1 MDVICGRDASHPERR
16 LAIRMPLPY
25 VDDTAPDR
33 ASHHRK
39 ITMKSIEH
47 SIPTNE
53 FLRRI
58 DAMPMGARERE
69 RAKAHFLAAL
79 HFADGL
85 TDGLTALRSLAAS
98 LAHGIAHRTTRR
110 STLRN
115 SPAHR

>member
-1 MDVICGRDASHPERR
+1 MDMIRARDAGHPEKR
-16 LAIRMPLPY
+16 LAIRVPLPY
-25 VDDTAPDR
+25 VEGKAQDR
-33 ASHHRK
+33 ASYLWK

-47 SIPTNE
+47 SIPTDE

-58 DAMPMGARERE
+58 DAMPMSPRERE

-85 TDGLTALRSLAAS
+85 TDGLTALRSLAVS
-98 LAHGIAHRTTRR
+98 LAHAIAHRTTRR

-115 SPAHR
+115 SPAPR

>member
-1 MDVICGRDASHPERR
+1 MQ
-16 LAIRMPLPY
+16 AIRK
-25 VDDTAPDR
+25 DDWLFACRFPMLTIRRQIVRPP
-33 ASHHRK
+33 RK

-47 SIPTNE
+47 SIPTDE

-98 LAHGIAHRTTRR
+98 LAHGIAQRTTRR

-115 SPAHR
+115 SPAPR